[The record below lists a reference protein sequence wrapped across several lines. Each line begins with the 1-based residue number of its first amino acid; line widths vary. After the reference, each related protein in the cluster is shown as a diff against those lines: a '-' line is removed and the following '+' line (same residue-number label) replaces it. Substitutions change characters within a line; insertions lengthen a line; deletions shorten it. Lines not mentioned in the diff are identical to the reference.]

1 MRQVWTNC
9 ALYNRKEDY
18 VGKVGARADACFER
32 LWAATGFESGARI
45 RRRAT
50 AGIAAPKYE
59 PTVEP
64 LEKKPSQRNASSGK
78 SLRTANGAQVCT
90 GCRLYFVL
98 AQPGWAGA

>member
-1 MRQVWTNC
+1 MWTNC

>member
-1 MRQVWTNC
+1 MWTNC

-18 VGKVGARADACFER
+18 VGKVGQRADSCFER
-32 LWAATGFESGARI
+32 LWAATGYEAGARI

-64 LEKKPSQRNASSGK
+64 LEKKASQRNANSGK
-78 SLRTANGAQVCT
+78 SLRNGGQVRPIAT
-90 GCRLYFVL
+90 LGTRGCIMLC
-98 AQPGWAGA
+98 